1 MKLLYKLGTL
11 FVNFR
16 QEAITDTEFGD
27 CYVKAEKKPYYALR
41 PKTIN
46 YGKSD
51 TCVHCRTDD
60 GRRSLFSV
68 CGSWKKIATAAC
80 FDTNLSFDE
89 EVVSVS
95 FLTTFCVFEGQP
107 RRVAM
112 Q

>member
-68 CGSWKKIATAAC
+68 CGSRKIC
-80 FDTNLSFDE
+80 KCRMF
-89 EVVSVS
+89 
-95 FLTTFCVFEGQP
+95 
-107 RRVAM
+107 
-112 Q
+112 

>member
-60 GRRSLFSV
+60 GRRSLLRFAAV
-68 CGSWKKIATAAC
+68 GKFATAAR

-89 EVVSVS
+89 EVVSLS
-95 FLTTFCVFEGQP
+95 FLTTFSVFEGQP